1 MKGRFKGYD
10 VSHTI
15 GISQDGMFLGRP
27 EFHRMVCF
35 RGWGVS
41 TELYIS
47 ALYKPH
53 VCTRP
58 LLHFG
63 LNSGIPVIA
72 ARAISDLVRFTNTAM
87 FVGMSTMRQ
96 IMYIPKKSPS

>member
-1 MKGRFKGYD
+1 MTG
-10 VSHTI
+10 VHVE
-15 GISQDGMFLGRP
+15 ISNI
-27 EFHRMVCF
+27 CF
-35 RGWGVS
+35 ELLCLLRTVG

-96 IMYIPKKSPS
+96 NMYILKKPPS

>member
-1 MKGRFKGYD
+1 M
-10 VSHTI
+10 
-15 GISQDGMFLGRP
+15 
-27 EFHRMVCF
+27 
-35 RGWGVS
+35 
-41 TELYIS
+41 IS
-47 ALYKPH
+47 ARAQERGLFSDQDSTLARITQSFYPVLNLRGGTGLYFLAFYTPH

-58 LLHFG
+58 LLYFG

-96 IMYIPKKSPS
+96 TIYIPKELPS